1 MADPER
7 ILVVDDELCIVE
19 VLKALLKR
27 EGYAVETAA
36 DGTAALELLQAG
48 AFDLMLSDVCMRPM
62 DGISLLHQA
71 RKLHP
76 HLAVIMM
83 TANATVETAV
93 EAMKS
98 GAFDYISKPFKID
111 ELLLTVEHALTY
123 ERTLVENETLKE
135 DLRGRKLRYN
145 LVGNSPKMLAIF
157 EMVEKV
163 AHTES
168 PILILGESGTGKE
181 LIARALHANSRR
193 AAKPFVAINCS
204 AIPEALLESE
214 LFGYAKGAFTGA
226 NTDKKG
232 LFEAADGG
240 TLLLDEI
247 GALPLLMQP
256 KLLRVLQEREVQ
268 AVGATRPVP
277 VDVRILAASNENLE
291 AKAKTGAF
299 REDLFYRLSV
309 IPIELPPLRERTGDV
324 PALVNHFLG
333 TFKERENKSVTIDRT
348 ALQALQGYAWPGNI
362 RELENAI
369 MRAGVLCENNAITL
383 HDLPETIQAA
393 AALAPPPAPTGIPA
407 GEFRGS
413 SLKAFMRAK
422 ERDYLRLVL
431 GQCGGDKEKAA
442 ARLGISLATLY
453 RKLDDGPDAP
463 NHPFPS
469 PTAPAAAT

>member
-71 RKLHP
+71 RQLHP

-204 AIPEALLESE
+204 AIPESLLESE

-256 KLLRVLQEREVQ
+256 KLLRVLQEREVK

-277 VDVRILAASNENLE
+277 VDVRILAATNENLE
-291 AKAKTGAF
+291 TKAKTGAF

-324 PALVNHFLG
+324 AALVNHFLG
-333 TFKERENKSVTIDRT
+333 IFKERENKSVTIDRA
-348 ALQALQGYAWPGNI
+348 ALQALQVYAWPGNI

-383 HDLPETIQAA
+383 HDLPEAIQAA

-407 GEFRGS
+407 GEFRGA
-413 SLKAFMRAK
+413 SLKVFMHAK

-431 GQCGGDKEKAA
+431 GQCNGDKEKAA
-442 ARLGISLATLY
+442 ARLGISLTTLY

-463 NHPFPS
+463 NHPFP
-469 PTAPAAAT
+469 PPPAPAAAM